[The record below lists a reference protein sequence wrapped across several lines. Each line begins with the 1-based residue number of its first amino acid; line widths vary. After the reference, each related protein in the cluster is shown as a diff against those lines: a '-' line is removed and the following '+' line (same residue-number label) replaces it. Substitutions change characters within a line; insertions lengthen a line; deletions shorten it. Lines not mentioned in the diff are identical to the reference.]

1 MWKLSVGRKYL
12 EMKDISLTLHNL
24 FSIQIIKFEK
34 WAPKKITSWCK
45 RRPSNEDVEVEQDK
59 DYNEEDNKDK
69 DDEINPILPR
79 NRI

>member
-45 RRPSNEDVEVEQDK
+45 RGPSRVHLVMVILSIFGADMVIEVIFVGD
-59 DYNEEDNKDK
+59 
-69 DDEINPILPR
+69 
-79 NRI
+79 